1 MCRRCVCARN
11 GRPCHSCLPLSS
23 QRCLNVTAANTQRLT
38 RAAVTASNPAP
49 SRERSLSPDGS
60 LSVSLSVSESPVA
73 PQSGLDTSHSP
84 HSENLSN
91 GTEGHYLED
100 EVRELMIK
108 AYGRELMTTADTP
121 PGLVAGRSL
130 LNTKL
135 VTTHYLV
142 VLSVENMWIR

>member
-1 MCRRCVCARN
+1 M
-11 GRPCHSCLPLSS
+11 
-23 QRCLNVTAANTQRLT
+23 TAANTQELT
-38 RAAVTASNPAP
+38 RAAVTASNPSL

-84 HSENLSN
+84 HSENLSH
-91 GTEGHYLED
+91 GREGHYLEED

-121 PGLVAGRSL
+121 ETCPWVGRWEVITQHQARHYSLPGGSVGRKYVDPTNLHITS
-130 LNTKL
+130 KL
-135 VTTHYLV
+135 YTHISCHIYYF
-142 VLSVENMWIR
+142 